1 MVVGG
6 RPGIGFGGSLGVTD
20 PKIDCNEW
28 FDKQLDKSI
37 VDVTREYTIMI
48 NFLILIFLPLGCV
61 GGSFVGLG
69 PLKDMCLLV

>member
-20 PKIDCNEW
+20 PKIEW